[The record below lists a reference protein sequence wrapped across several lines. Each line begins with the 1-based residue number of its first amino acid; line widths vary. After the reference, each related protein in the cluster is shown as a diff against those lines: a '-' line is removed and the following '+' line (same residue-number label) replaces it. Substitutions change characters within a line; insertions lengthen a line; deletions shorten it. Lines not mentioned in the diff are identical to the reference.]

1 MSQTTIAGQFK
12 ILTEQVEIKP
22 KQFNKI
28 MTSMMEH
35 SKEVIELTQASFLE
49 ESTQRN
55 YIQDYEYRLKQLQKI
70 KA

>member
-1 MSQTTIAGQFK
+1 
-12 ILTEQVEIKP
+12 
-22 KQFNKI
+22 